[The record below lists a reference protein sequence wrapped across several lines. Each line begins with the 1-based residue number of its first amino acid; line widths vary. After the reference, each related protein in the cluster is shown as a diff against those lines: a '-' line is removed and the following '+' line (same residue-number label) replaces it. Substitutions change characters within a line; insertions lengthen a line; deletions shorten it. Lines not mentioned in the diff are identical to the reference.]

1 MLCLEWGSSVSAH
14 YLISR
19 CVHTGSRSAALVLQ
33 QNKCAKENT
42 RKDPRKP
49 LFVTRLITILSQP
62 SKGKNN
68 FLCSIKRIKW
78 HFVLQVALLRQE
90 DHPMDSGPPET
101 GRPSYGRAGSKDE
114 ENNGLDT
121 WCPAE
126 LEDSSWLSSQ
136 ALLAFSSQ
144 VEQGLDPMPP
154 TDWPPFGYQVPSCLS
169 TEKLFLNTASVA
181 TSPLH
186 FLIVCL
192 DTAAEPLA
200 LGLCCRH
207 PGFAHEDCQHPQA
220 PQQQGLREIFY
231 ASDRG
236 RGCQPPPTVLLG
248 SV

>member
-1 MLCLEWGSSVSAH
+1 MA
-14 YLISR
+14 
-19 CVHTGSRSAALVLQ
+19 
-33 QNKCAKENT
+33 
-42 RKDPRKP
+42 
-49 LFVTRLITILSQP
+49 F
-62 SKGKNN
+62 
-68 FLCSIKRIKW
+68 CS
-78 HFVLQVALLRQE
+78 
-90 DHPMDSGPPET
+90 PSGPPET

-169 TEKLFLNTASVA
+169 TEKLSLNTASVA

-192 DTAAEPLA
+192 DTVAGATGSGAVL
-200 LGLCCRH
+200 
-207 PGFAHEDCQHPQA
+207 QA
-220 PQQQGLREIFY
+220 PRICSRRLPAPAGPTAAGSERDIL
-231 ASDRG
+231 
-236 RGCQPPPTVLLG
+236 CQ
-248 SV
+248 